1 MLSQLRF
8 CCPLY
13 YQARTDTMSASI
25 PLAYHNGRFLPQSD
39 AQLSLHD
46 AGLVMGATVTDLCR
60 TFRHRPFRLTDHLQR
75 FRQNCQLA
83 QIPQMLSDEDLTR
96 LADHLVE
103 KNASLLSPD
112 QDLGLVLIATP
123 GPIGY
128 YLGQPGGP
136 GDGPP
141 TLVLHTFALPFS
153 RYARL
158 FREGA
163 HLVVPSIRQ
172 VPAVCVD
179 PRIKQRS
186 RLHWWLADRE
196 VQRTNPGA
204 SALLL
209 DENEHITETAAAN
222 VLFVRNGEVLSP
234 PQGTILEGISLQ
246 VTRQICDQLRIPF
259 REQPLTVPDALAA
272 DEIWLCSTPYGL
284 ACVHQFNEKTL
295 PWPGTLY
302 LRLRQEWDN
311 RVGLDIERQILSNR

>member
-1 MLSQLRF
+1 
-8 CCPLY
+8 
-13 YQARTDTMSASI
+13 MSASI
-25 PLAYHNGRFLPQSD
+25 PLAYHNGRFLLQFD
-39 AQLSLHD
+39 AQLPLHD
-46 AGLVMGATVTDLCR
+46 AGLVIGATVTDLCR
-60 TFRHRPFRLTDHLQR
+60 TFRHRLFRLPDHLQR
-75 FRQNCQLA
+75 FRQSCHLA
-83 QIPQMLSDEDLTR
+83 QIPQRLTDEDLTR

-103 KNASLLSPD
+103 KNASLLG
-112 QDLGLVLIATP
+112 QDEDLALVLIATP
-123 GPIGY
+123 GPIGF

-179 PRIKQRS
+179 PRLKQRS

-196 VQRTNPGA
+196 VQGTNPGA

-222 VLFVRNGEVLSP
+222 VLFVRGGEILSP
-234 PQGTILEGISLQ
+234 PRGTILEGISLQ
-246 VTRQICDQLRIPF
+246 VTREICDQLRIPF
-259 REQPLTVPDALAA
+259 REQPLTVADALAA

-284 ACVHQFNEKTL
+284 ACVRQFNEKSL
-295 PWPGTLY
+295 SWPGMLY

-311 RVGLDIERQILSNR
+311 RVGLDIERQILTNR